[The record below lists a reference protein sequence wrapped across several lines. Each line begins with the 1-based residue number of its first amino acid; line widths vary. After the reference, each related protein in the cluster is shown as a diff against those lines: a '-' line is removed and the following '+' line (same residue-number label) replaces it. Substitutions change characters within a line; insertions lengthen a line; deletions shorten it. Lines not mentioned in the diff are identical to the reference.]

1 MATRGLYKAVV
12 RNIPAFLS
20 KDEFYLGLN
29 VTLPVNQWYFCQG
42 GSQAPSAVALT
53 AWTHSLSQATSN
65 VGSHH
70 GGIGSQSSTTGLSL
84 GTLPTRSYAQL
95 GAASQE
101 YSVAYFGFDSA
112 EIMEQFI

>member
-20 KDEFYLGLN
+20 KNEFYLGLN

-53 AWTHSLSQATSN
+53 AWTHSLSSG
-65 VGSHH
+65 VSGS
-70 GGIGSQSSTTGLSL
+70 SSSTSGLSL
-84 GTLPTRSYAQL
+84 GSLPIRNFAIL
-95 GAASQE
+95 GASSE
-101 YSVAYFGFDSA
+101 YSMAYFGFDNL
-112 EIMEQFI
+112 ETMEQFIA

>member
-42 GSQAPSAVALT
+42 GSQAPSAIALS
-53 AWTHSLSQATSN
+53 AWTHSLSSGVTSKN
-65 VGSHH
+65 TGS
-70 GGIGSQSSTTGLSL
+70 LSL
-84 GTLPTRSYAQL
+84 GSIRNNYAIL
-95 GAASQE
+95 GASAE
-101 YSVAYFGFDSA
+101 YSIAFFGFDNIETMELFIA
-112 EIMEQFI
+112 EYNNFVVEVD